1 MTKYFYIII
10 MSAFVG
16 LFFYFTIPSV
26 NSSIEKI
33 NQCKEAGG
41 VAIKDYKGAFGVCLN
56 PSAVI
61 KVE

>member
-1 MTKYFYIII
+1 MELST
-10 MSAFVG
+10 A
-16 LFFYFTIPSV
+16 L
-26 NSSIEKI
+26 EKD
-33 NQCKEAGG
+33 QGTQHRLCKEAGG